1 MPPPLPDRYRLEIRL
16 GRNGDLEEWL
26 ATDSNLD
33 RPVLIRILGPDATP
47 ERKAQFLASV
57 SGASAVTHP
66 HLEQVFAADE
76 VPNGAFAVGEWAGG
90 LTLGGRVNAGITMDP
105 TEFIS
110 NAAGLAAALAA
121 LHESGVIHGAI
132 DLDSIS
138 YTVSHPAKLGGF
150 GRPPRSSTSIDDV
163 IALAG
168 VLEHSLTGSPGKGPP
183 PSQVIDGISTEI
195 DRVLRWGGSGA
206 ASAKQLAEAFGSAP
220 TPAPALRQAEPG
232 PVRGLG
238 LAAALVGL
246 AAGLVILGRV
256 LATPGAPAVFPLI
269 PSNTATTPAAVTTSS
284 VPPTTS
290 PIGAVTILGAA
301 TFDPFG
307 EGGENDG
314 RVGLIVDGDSA
325 TQWRT
330 ERYLDPLPL
339 LKAGVGVTVEV
350 AGSPRTIELVG
361 LTPGTAFQLLWSSD
375 RPADPATWERIVD
388 GRSAEGIVD
397 LRIPARPGGF
407 WLIWLIDLPPTT
419 DGYLAF
425 LAEVRFG
432 S

>member
-1 MPPPLPDRYRLEIRL
+1 
-16 GRNGDLEEWL
+16 
-26 ATDSNLD
+26 
-33 RPVLIRILGPDATP
+33 
-47 ERKAQFLASV
+47 
-57 SGASAVTHP
+57 
-66 HLEQVFAADE
+66 
-76 VPNGAFAVGEWAGG
+76 
-90 LTLGGRVNAGITMDP
+90 MDP
-105 TEFIS
+105 PEFIS
-110 NAAGLAAALAA
+110 NAAGLAGALAA
-121 LHESGVIHGAI
+121 LHQSGVVHGSI
-132 DLDSIS
+132 DLDAIS

-150 GRPPRSSTSIDDV
+150 GRPNQSNTSIDDV

-168 VLEHSLTGSPGKGPP
+168 VLEQALTGSPPKGPP

-206 ASAKQLAEAFGSAP
+206 ASAIKLAEALASAP
-220 TPAPALRQAEPG
+220 TPTPLSSHGEPG
-232 PVRGLG
+232 PVTGLG
-238 LAAALVGL
+238 LAAALVGV

-256 LATPGAPAVFPLI
+256 LATPGAPAVFPII
-269 PSNTATTPAAVTTSS
+269 PTTTPATLAAITTSS
-284 VPPTTS
+284 VPSTIS
-290 PIGAVTILGAA
+290 PGGAVTILGAA

-314 RVGLIVDGDSA
+314 RVGLIVDGDTG

-350 AGSPRTIELVG
+350 AGTPGTLELVG
-361 LTPGTAFQLLWSSD
+361 LTPGTAFQLLWSKD
-375 RPADPATWERIVD
+375 RPADPVAWEQIVD
-388 GRSAEGIVD
+388 GRSAEGIVE
-397 LRIPARPGGF
+397 LRVPPRQGGF

>member
-1 MPPPLPDRYRLEIRL
+1 
-16 GRNGDLEEWL
+16 
-26 ATDSNLD
+26 
-33 RPVLIRILGPDATP
+33 
-47 ERKAQFLASV
+47 
-57 SGASAVTHP
+57 
-66 HLEQVFAADE
+66 
-76 VPNGAFAVGEWAGG
+76 
-90 LTLGGRVNAGITMDP
+90 
-105 TEFIS
+105 
-110 NAAGLAAALAA
+110 
-121 LHESGVIHGAI
+121 
-132 DLDSIS
+132 
-138 YTVSHPAKLGGF
+138 
-150 GRPPRSSTSIDDV
+150 
-163 IALAG
+163 
-168 VLEHSLTGSPGKGPP
+168 
-183 PSQVIDGISTEI
+183 
-195 DRVLRWGGSGA
+195 
-206 ASAKQLAEAFGSAP
+206 
-220 TPAPALRQAEPG
+220 
-232 PVRGLG
+232 
-238 LAAALVGL
+238 
-246 AAGLVILGRV
+246 
-256 LATPGAPAVFPLI
+256 
-269 PSNTATTPAAVTTSS
+269 
-284 VPPTTS
+284 
-290 PIGAVTILGAA
+290 VTILGAA